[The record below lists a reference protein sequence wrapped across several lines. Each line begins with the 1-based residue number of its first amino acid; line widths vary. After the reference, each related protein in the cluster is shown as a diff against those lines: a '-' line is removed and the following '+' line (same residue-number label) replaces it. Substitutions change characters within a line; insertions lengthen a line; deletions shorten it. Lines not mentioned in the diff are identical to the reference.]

1 VAERKPVVA
10 SSPAPAAVVV
20 PVKLP
25 ANGATG
31 EIVIR
36 IVFERQE

>member
-1 VAERKPVVA
+1 VAG
-10 SSPAPAAVVV
+10 APGTTAAVVV